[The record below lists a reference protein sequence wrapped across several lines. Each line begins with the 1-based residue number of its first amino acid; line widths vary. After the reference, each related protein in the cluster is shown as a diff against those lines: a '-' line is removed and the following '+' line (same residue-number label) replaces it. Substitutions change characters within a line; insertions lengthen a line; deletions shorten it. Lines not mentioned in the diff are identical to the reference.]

1 MLKLALGALATLAMA
16 PAVAAAAPEN
26 PLVKDAVVLNLKN
39 IDLSTVSGQR
49 SLAIRMDQ
57 AARAVCGSGLA
68 TIHLALEDQARTC
81 RAEVVAD
88 VRSRIEAH
96 GATTTADAGRPSRTV
111 LASLR

>member
-16 PAVAAAAPEN
+16 PAVSAAAPEN
-26 PLVKDAVVLNLKN
+26 PLVKDAVVLDLKN
-39 IDLSTVSGQR
+39 IDLATVSGQR
-49 SLAIRMDQ
+49 RLAIRMDQ

-68 TIHLALEDQARTC
+68 TIHLALEEQARTC

-88 VRSRIEAH
+88 VRSRIEAR
-96 GATTTADAGRPSRTV
+96 GASTVANAPLPSRTA

>member
-16 PAVAAAAPEN
+16 PTVTAAVPEN
-26 PLVKDAVVLNLKN
+26 PLVKDAVVLDLKN
-39 IDLSTVSGQR
+39 IDLATVSGQR

-68 TIHLALEDQARTC
+68 TIHLALEEQARTC
-81 RAEVVAD
+81 RAEVIAD
-88 VRSRIEAH
+88 VRSRIEAR
-96 GATTTADAGRPSRTV
+96 GAATTAAVRPSSRTV

>member
-16 PAVAAAAPEN
+16 PAVSAAVPEN
-26 PLVKDAVVLNLKN
+26 PLVKDAVVLDLKK
-39 IDLSTVSGQR
+39 
-49 SLAIRMDQ
+49 MDQ

-68 TIHLALEDQARTC
+68 TIHLALEEQARTC

-88 VRSRIEAH
+88 VRSRIEAR
-96 GATTTADAGRPSRTV
+96 GASTVANASLPSRTA